1 MANLLSNRCLIIIL
15 ITLIL
20 AQILKGLIHFL
31 LYRKFTLSRFFG
43 DGGMPSAHAATV
55 SSLCTACGIYCG
67 LDSAVFAISIV
78 LALIVCRDAFGVRL
92 ETGKQ
97 ASVIND
103 IVEVLHVLG
112 SKTLPDENLKEFEG
126 HTPLQV
132 TVRVILGVI
141 SALLLSLIL

>member
-1 MANLLSNRCLIIIL
+1 MVELFSNRCLIIVV
-15 ITLIL
+15 ITMLFT
-20 AQILKGLIHFL
+20 QILKGTIYCILSHQFSV
-31 LYRKFTLSRFFG
+31 SRFFG

-67 LDSAVFAISIV
+67 LDSPTFAVSMV
-78 LALIVCRDAFGVRL
+78 LTMIVCRDAIGVRL

-103 IVEVLHVLG
+103 IVEVLDFLG
-112 SKTLPDENLKEFEG
+112 SEALPDEKLKEFVG

-132 TVRVILGVI
+132 IVGLFVGII
-141 SALLLSLIL
+141 SALILSSIL

>member
-1 MANLLSNRCLIIIL
+1 MAELLANRCLIIVV
-15 ITLIL
+15 ITMIFT
-20 AQILKGLIHFL
+20 QILKGIIHCLI
-31 LYRKFTLSRFFG
+31 YRKFTLSRFFG

-67 LDSAVFAISIV
+67 LDSAAFAVSAV
-78 LALIVCRDAFGVRL
+78 LTMIVCRDAIGVRL

-103 IVEVLHVLG
+103 IVEVLDFLG
-112 SKTLPDENLKEFEG
+112 SEALPDEKLKEFVG
-126 HTPLQV
+126 HTPLQLIV
-132 TVRVILGVI
+132 GLIVGVV

>member
-1 MANLLSNRCLIIIL
+1 MAELLSNKCLIIVL
-15 ITLIL
+15 ITMLFT
-20 AQILKGLIHFL
+20 QILKGSIHCILNHQFSL
-31 LYRKFTLSRFFG
+31 NRFFG

-67 LDSAVFAISIV
+67 LDSAMFAVSAV
-78 LALIVCRDAFGVRL
+78 LTMIVCRDAIGVRL

-103 IVEVLHVLG
+103 IVEVLDFLG
-112 SKTLPDENLKEFEG
+112 SEALPDEKLKEFVG

-132 TVRVILGVI
+132 IIGLFVGIV